1 MSGNSTSPVS
11 PQTAFNSRI
20 DRNGGQSQELSSP
33 QKEKG
38 SKLYTSTHCCHHM
51 HQQCCCSVSHV
62 LSKEAKSHLLFKKDD
77 DGPEL
82 MDADVSAIVS
92 ALAKQ
97 QSEVEDEETEETHS
111 QESENAY
118 YGRKRG
124 GGKIGK
130 RLKKDRK
137 GRDNDSTSSEDGTT
151 LGCPRYD
158 ISKDLHALSNLFI
171 QTTMLPRP
179 KSDHNFSRQHEDD
192 GDTRKNNE
200 DIEGKN
206 KDSDIQSGY
215 DPFRK
220 RENEDKHE
228 RERHHQGLPLSI
240 PFHPLKT
247 LQKSF
252 HKSDTLYPP
261 TYASVAYASCQTPPN
276 SGILAPSSTPKA
288 PSSPAQQATVQHHS
302 QTPSTFLKISS
313 GKSSNSREGLTP
325 KTGRRSSKSS
335 PAPKYKTKSGKNNPL
350 SDSSL
355 TAPLIDTRARS
366 PSHGTI
372 PQIVAPTPPG
382 GLPIFVTPVP
392 SFDESGSEV
401 SQMVQTCEKRT
412 KYAKSRPK
420 SSGAM

>member
-1 MSGNSTSPVS
+1 MH
-11 PQTAFNSRI
+11 SRF
-20 DRNGGQSQELSSP
+20 DHNGGQSQELSSP
-33 QKEKG
+33 QNEKG
-38 SKLYTSTHCCHHM
+38 SKSHTTTHCCHHI
-51 HQQCCCSVSHV
+51 HQQCCCSVNHA
-62 LSKEAKSHLLFKKDD
+62 LSKETKSHLLFKKDV

-97 QSEVEDEETEETHS
+97 QSEVEDQESEELQS
-111 QESENAY
+111 QESLNTY

-130 RLKKDRK
+130 RLKKDRRGK
-137 GRDNDSTSSEDGTT
+137 DNDSTSSDDGNT

-179 KSDHNFSRQHEDD
+179 KSDHNFHRQQEEDA
-192 GDTRKNNE
+192 RKSGE
-200 DIEGKN
+200 EAEGKN
-206 KDSDIQSGY
+206 KESDIQSGY

-220 RENEDKHE
+220 RDQEYRQD
-228 RERHHQGLPLSI
+228 RERHHQGLPISI

-276 SGILAPSSTPKA
+276 SGILAPSPTPKA
-288 PSSPAQQATVQHHS
+288 PSSPAQQTSIQHHS

-313 GKSSNSREGLTP
+313 GKSSNSKDGLTP
-325 KTGRRSSKSS
+325 KSGRRSSKSS
-335 PAPKYKTKSGKNNPL
+335 PAPKYKTKSAKNKPE
-350 SDSSL
+350 SDSGL
-355 TAPLIDTRARS
+355 NAPLLNTRDRS

-372 PQIVAPTPPG
+372 PHIVAPTPPG

-392 SFDESGSEV
+392 SFDKSGSE
-401 SQMVQTCEKRT
+401 SPETATKCEKRT

>member
-1 MSGNSTSPVS
+1 MH
-11 PQTAFNSRI
+11 SRF

-33 QKEKG
+33 QNEKG
-38 SKLYTSTHCCHHM
+38 SKLHTTTHCCHHI
-51 HQQCCCSVSHV
+51 HQQCCCSVNHA
-62 LSKEAKSHLLFKKDD
+62 LSKETKSHLLFKKDV

-111 QESENAY
+111 QESENTY

-130 RLKKDRK
+130 RLKKDKRS
-137 GRDNDSTSSEDGTT
+137 RDNDSTSSEDGTT

-179 KSDHNFSRQHEDD
+179 KSDHNFYKHHDEDTD
-192 GDTRKNNE
+192 ARKNNE
-200 DIEGKN
+200 DTEGRN
-206 KDSDIQSGY
+206 KHSDNQSGY

-220 RENEDKHE
+220 RDQEEKHE

-276 SGILAPSSTPKA
+276 SGILAPSPTPKA
-288 PSSPAQQATVQHHS
+288 PSSPAQQVLVQHHS
-302 QTPSTFLKISS
+302 QTPTTFLKISS
-313 GKSSNSREGLTP
+313 GKSSNQREVLTP

-335 PAPKYKTKSGKNNPL
+335 PAPKYKIKSGKNNPQ
-350 SDSSL
+350 SDSNL
-355 TAPLIDTRARS
+355 TAPLVDARARS
-366 PSHGTI
+366 PSHGAI

-392 SFDESGSEV
+392 SFDESGSEAP
-401 SQMVQTCEKRT
+401 QMVQTCEKRT